1 MEINSQHV
9 TTVCYP
15 ATLSCLWS
23 RSQGDPTWVS
33 GHYSLVER
41 RRVID
46 GGREGSGGLGPAH
59 ETDARSSFQY
69 FYQSFI
75 DTLARLDPIKTLLF
89 CELCS
94 PFILQLARNL

>member
-1 MEINSQHV
+1 M
-9 TTVCYP
+9 
-15 ATLSCLWS
+15 
-23 RSQGDPTWVS
+23 
-33 GHYSLVER
+33 
-41 RRVID
+41 ID

-94 PFILQLARNL
+94 PFILQLARNLYYVSLKKKKKNHSVMEIIWVAFAHELH